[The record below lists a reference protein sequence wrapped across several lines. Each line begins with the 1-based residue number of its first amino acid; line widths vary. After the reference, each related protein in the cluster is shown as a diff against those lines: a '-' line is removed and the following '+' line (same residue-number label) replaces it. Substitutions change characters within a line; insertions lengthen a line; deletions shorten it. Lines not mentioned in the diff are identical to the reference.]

1 MKKLTKLF
9 IILFLILFICA
20 CKDKKT
26 EYKLIEITG
35 EELVN
40 NLYNNDN
47 QKFIFALYNTDKKN
61 ADTFYQSL
69 ENIVNNIN
77 SDVYYVEYNHLDDE
91 SSFNL
96 YTSDFGNFAENS
108 YYLYDKGK
116 ITISSDF
123 TDFAAMY
130 KELKTITKTTSL
142 NLVSAKT
149 KEEYLKQADQ
159 LYNEGQISQ
168 AFNYLNKAWN
178 TEEAKKTY
186 QNNKYYKLINSWEA
200 YKFLDDQHK
209 KVEYYSF
216 FFISNVNYF
225 YQIIVEDNYQDF
237 EKPNDLSK
245 YEKKY
250 YYIKDDIIYISN
262 YDNGKYKETYQ
273 IESINEE
280 RLTLIDIETKEKL
293 NFAKRS

>member
-1 MKKLTKLF
+1 
-9 IILFLILFICA
+9 
-20 CKDKKT
+20 
-26 EYKLIEITG
+26 
-35 EELVN
+35 
-40 NLYNNDN
+40 
-47 QKFIFALYNTDKKN
+47 
-61 ADTFYQSL
+61 
-69 ENIVNNIN
+69 
-77 SDVYYVEYNHLDDE
+77 
-91 SSFNL
+91 
-96 YTSDFGNFAENS
+96 
-108 YYLYDKGK
+108 
-116 ITISSDF
+116 
-123 TDFAAMY
+123 MY

-159 LYNEGQISQ
+159 LYSEGQISQ